1 MIPMKSLHK
10 LHLWIFFENTSLYWQ
25 FLEHSRNVFYCFVR
39 FSSIQLIF
47 LGSTLVWQKLY
58 HITIQ
63 YICWITQPIINPI
76 RGLLLSIHNSYIVTN
91 IASHTNSIHFIFF
104 FIGKQSKKNK
114 TLMVYFGMA
123 SHSSSKIWMNE
134 VWNYHLAVAKSF
146 RPGLKRR
153 GLLNLHLIIF
163 IESLNH

>member
-1 MIPMKSLHK
+1 MVSWLYFLLLMKKNSDLKQVFLLIILHFSLIEHILFNDTMKSLHK
-10 LHLWIFFENTSLYWQ
+10 LQLWIFFENTSLYWQ

-58 HITIQ
+58 HITS
-63 YICWITQPIINPI
+63 ICWITQPIINPI

-104 FIGKQSKKNK
+104 F
-114 TLMVYFGMA
+114 Y
-123 SHSSSKIWMNE
+123 
-134 VWNYHLAVAKSF
+134 
-146 RPGLKRR
+146 R
-153 GLLNLHLIIF
+153 
-163 IESLNH
+163 

>member
-1 MIPMKSLHK
+1 MNFFREHIIVLA
-10 LHLWIFFENTSLYWQ
+10 IFRA
-25 FLEHSRNVFYCFVR
+25 RNMFYCFCKI
-39 FSSIQLIF
+39 FFYTQLIF

-58 HITIQ
+58 HITIPVSMLNNPANN
-63 YICWITQPIINPI
+63 QPHSFIIVI
-76 RGLLLSIHNSYIVTN
+76 LLQILQVILIVSISF
-91 IASHTNSIHFIFF
+91 SF

-153 GLLNLHLIIF
+153 GLLNLYVYDNIHWIIKP
-163 IESLNH
+163 LN

>member
-1 MIPMKSLHK
+1 MVSWLYFLLLMKKNSDLKQVFLLIILHFSLIEHILFNDTMKSLHK
-10 LHLWIFFENTSLYWQ
+10 LQLWIFFENTSLYWQ

-104 FIGKQSKKNK
+104 F
-114 TLMVYFGMA
+114 Y
-123 SHSSSKIWMNE
+123 
-134 VWNYHLAVAKSF
+134 
-146 RPGLKRR
+146 R
-153 GLLNLHLIIF
+153 
-163 IESLNH
+163 